1 MPGDIVRLRLG
12 DFVPADVRII
22 NGEIS
27 VDQSGLTGE
36 SLEVERKR
44 GDLVYSGSIV
54 RRGEAT
60 GLVLLTGA
68 NTYYGKTTELVQL
81 ARPKLHIEGLIS
93 NVTSS
98 LFIVVLILSVLGLG
112 ATIYRQM
119 PVTVAQI

>member
-1 MPGDIVRLRLG
+1 M
-12 DFVPADVRII
+12 
-22 NGEIS
+22 
-27 VDQSGLTGE
+27 
-36 SLEVERKR
+36 ERKR